1 MLTGRGES
9 ENMAQPRANEVE
21 DEAQI
26 LRSRAV
32 HEKMEL
38 GMSLETPHTFYPYL
52 LTRMK
57 TKT

>member
-1 MLTGRGES
+1 
-9 ENMAQPRANEVE
+9 MAQPRANEVE